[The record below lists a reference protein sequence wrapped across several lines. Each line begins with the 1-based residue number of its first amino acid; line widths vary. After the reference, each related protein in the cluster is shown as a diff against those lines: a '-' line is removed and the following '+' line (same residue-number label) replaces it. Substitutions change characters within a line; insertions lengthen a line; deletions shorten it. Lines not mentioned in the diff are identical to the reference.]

1 MPAVLIDLG
10 LGAAS
15 LSDWSHA
22 TEAFSLA
29 LEAAEAR
36 GAHEE
41 AANAEIGLEMVG
53 RYERVEISRR
63 VPSGPAAQLSEAF
76 VHSLEE
82 VGAGA
87 GQDGPTPPPSATL
100 RT

>member
-1 MPAVLIDLG
+1 MPAVLVDLG

-29 LEAAEAR
+29 LESAEAR

-41 AANAEIGLEMVG
+41 AANAEMGLEMVG

-63 VPSGPAAQLSEAF
+63 VPNGPAVQLAEAF

-82 VGAGA
+82 AGVAA
-87 GQDGPTPPPSATL
+87 GQEGPTPPP
-100 RT
+100 